1 MTEWMD
7 NVEMA
12 IQKVSHFIIELY
24 IFVTVYL
31 LLKDFITKFTTHG
44 SH

>member
-12 IQKVSHFIIELY
+12 IAKVPTFLDADTDTEYHVDDVNVERPLQGIS
-24 IFVTVYL
+24 TP
-31 LLKDFITKFTTHG
+31 
-44 SH
+44 